1 MLPYLHI
8 NTPSQR
14 IKKLCH
20 ECICEIPLPHMLM
33 MGGRVVLGEI
43 IIQVG
48 GSFFPVD
55 DENSLAGAVAHPVKY
70 HADGLGAS
78 LLHIF
83 VGDAAGAL
91 IVCLEW
97 SRQL

>member
-1 MLPYLHI
+1 MLPYFHI
-8 NTPSQR
+8 NTPSKHIR
-14 IKKLCH
+14 KLCH
-20 ECICEIPLPHMLM
+20 ECICEIPLSHMLM

-55 DENSLAGAVAHPVKY
+55 DEISLAGAVAHPVKS
-70 HADGLGAS
+70 HVDGLGAS